1 MRLASMSY
9 RDSEEEKQADKKFP
23 AKAPNSKMY
32 YSYRSGL
39 FSAFGRFGENSSYN
53 N

>member
-23 AKAPNSKMY
+23 AKAQRRK
-32 YSYRSGL
+32 G
-39 FSAFGRFGENSSYN
+39 
-53 N
+53 